1 MTDDSGV
8 DRKLTSQEA
17 EDLMNRVMK
26 RQAGLS
32 LRVAVV
38 FLTILILLPLFNLY
52 APELA
57 ATSVLGFPLTW
68 LILGVLFYPITWA
81 LSNYF
86 VTRSD
91 QIEAEITQEEAR

>member
-1 MTDDSGV
+1 
-8 DRKLTSQEA
+8 
-17 EDLMNRVMK
+17 
-26 RQAGLS
+26 
-32 LRVAVV
+32 
-38 FLTILILLPLFNLY
+38 
-52 APELA
+52 
-57 ATSVLGFPLTW
+57 LTW